1 MSSFN
6 ITLEQMLLVQIS
18 LERMPLEQNP
28 SATVL
33 LNEKLEEQMLQQ
45 QKKLEWRSL
54 YIKYMEHMFLE
65 Q

>member
-1 MSSFN
+1 MS
-6 ITLEQMLLVQIS
+6 LEQ
-18 LERMPLEQNP
+18 MPLEQNP
-28 SATVL
+28 STTFL